1 MTFKP
6 RRDWLELDDGF
17 HDVVQPVRFP
27 EHHLRFWNERA
38 LQTVG
43 LHTVDPVEHFARF
56 EPLPGSLPEPLA
68 LRYHG
73 HQFRHY
79 NPDLGDGRGFLYAQV
94 EDGHGRL
101 LDIGTKGSGPTPWS
115 RGGDGRL
122 TLQGGVREVLAAEL
136 LEARGVKTCRI
147 LTLVETGER
156 LSRHDEPSPT
166 RSCVM
171 TRLSWSN
178 VRFGTFQ
185 RLRYFQDK
193 RRMERLLDYCQRLVP
208 HDSPTHF
215 LAQVTER
222 AAETCAGWIA
232 ADFVHGVLN
241 TDNLNITGESFDY
254 GPWRFLPE
262 LDPMFT
268 AAYFDHSKLYSFA
281 RQPEAVFWN
290 LQRLA
295 EALSELVPMKELS
308 PALNDFGPALDAAMK
323 RRFAARLGLKSVDD
337 ALLGAFE
344 TWLRTRTVGYD
355 EAFHHIWGGEV
366 RGSFEGAEFVAL
378 QRALE
383 SAESA
388 GHARPPL
395 CSLYIDEVRA
405 IWADIA
411 ERDDW
416 SSFEDKVTAIR
427 ASRLPGP

>member
-1 MTFKP
+1 M
-6 RRDWLELDDGF
+6 LDDGF

-38 LQTVG
+38 LETVG

-136 LEARGVKTCRI
+136 LQARGVETCRI

-193 RRMERLLDYCQRLVP
+193 RRMERLLDYCQRLLP

-215 LAQVTER
+215 LAQVTAR

-232 ADFVHGVLN
+232 AGFVHGVLN

-254 GPWRFLPE
+254 GPWRFLPA
-262 LDPMFT
+262 LDPLFT
-268 AAYFDHSKLYSFA
+268 AAYFDHSKLYAFA

-295 EALSELVPMKELS
+295 EALSELTPMSELL
-308 PALNDFGPALDAAMK
+308 PALEGFGAALDRHMK
-323 RRFAARLGLKSVDD
+323 ARMAARLGLDEVDD
-337 ALLGAFE
+337 ALLGALEGFM
-344 TWLRTRTVGYD
+344 RTQALGYD
-355 EAFHHIWGGEV
+355 ETFHRHWGARVEATMAGP
-366 RGSFEGAEFVAL
+366 EFATL
-378 QRALE
+378 ARALGNARA
-383 SAESA
+383 SGAP
-388 GHARPPL
+388 RPPL
-395 CSLYIDEVRA
+395 VTLLIDEVRS
-405 IWADIA
+405 IWASIS
-411 ERDDW
+411 EEDDW
-416 SSFEDKVTAIR
+416 GPFEQKVRDIR
-427 ASRLPGP
+427 ASAL